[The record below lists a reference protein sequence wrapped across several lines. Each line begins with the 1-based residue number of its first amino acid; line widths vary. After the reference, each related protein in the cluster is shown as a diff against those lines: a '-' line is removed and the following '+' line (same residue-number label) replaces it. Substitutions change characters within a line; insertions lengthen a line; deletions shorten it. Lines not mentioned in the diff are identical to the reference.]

1 MLGDKKLMCL
11 TQEYLELRYKTESD
25 AIFFAIYNR
34 KNQAKNQIIKKYI
47 WIITAWKAKWW
58 QIIFL
63 QLPHLVCNMCYQ
75 IYKEKLQSQTKIT

>member
-11 TQEYLELRYKTESD
+11 TQEYLELRYKTESESD

-47 WIITAWKAKWW
+47 
-58 QIIFL
+58 
-63 QLPHLVCNMCYQ
+63 
-75 IYKEKLQSQTKIT
+75 